1 MSAFYSMKWDLEKLV
16 QFPLNT
22 TIPTMFLIIIIVQT
36 LAVFQVYIQLFP
48 TDPIL
53 IVCSDKSIAEQWSS
67 ETQKF
72 LWNVNYYLC
81 IQSFVCV
88 ISVTISPFH
97 LHLYRSF
104 LKWTGS
110 LKISLSLPSTLNLLP
125 IIANNTSNTN
135 EEL

>member
-1 MSAFYSMKWDLEKLV
+1 MGAFYSMKWDLEKLV

-36 LAVFQVYIQLFP
+36 LAALQVYIELFS

-53 IVCSDKSIAEQWSS
+53 IVCSDKSIAKQWSS
-67 ETQKF
+67 ETRKF
-72 LWNVNYYLC
+72 LQNVNYYLC

-88 ISVTISPFH
+88 IPVTISPFH

-104 LKWTGS
+104 LKWTRS
-110 LKISLSLPSTLNLLP
+110 LKISLSLPPTLNSLP